1 MTVEDVVAEDVVSE
15 EPATER
21 PPIAELVRKIMLA
34 GIGAAALAQEEA
46 EVFIHKLI
54 EKGELAEK
62 DGRVLMKDL
71 REKRRHKAGEEIDKR
86 ITTLIDRMNIPT
98 KADIDAL
105 SEKISEL
112 SEKMENPQKG

>member
-1 MTVEDVVAEDVVSE
+1 MTVEDIAAEDVVAD
-15 EPATER
+15 EPKTER

-62 DGRVLMKDL
+62 DGRILMKDL
-71 REKRRHKAGEEIDKR
+71 REKRRRKAEDEIDNR

-98 KADIDAL
+98 KADIDVL

-112 SEKMENPQKG
+112 SEKMENPKKR